1 MYYSYNYNN
10 FFVNEYDK
18 WTCRTDPRFLQF
30 LLREKRAEACHV
42 QITEGNQIEEDG
54 KKKERKNDRALVSE

>member
-1 MYYSYNYNN
+1 MHA
-10 FFVNEYDK
+10 
-18 WTCRTDPRFLQF
+18 CRTDPRFLQF